1 VTLLS
6 QVVDA
11 RLSLAL
17 DNASKCS
24 HSCEHDF
31 RRGWDHGPTGS
42 IAMDEGDSCS
52 AVHLLYSDTRC
63 FVASVGHA
71 AWPRRERSGIL
82 GEVGASYISEPW
94 L

>member
-1 VTLLS
+1 
-6 QVVDA
+6 
-11 RLSLAL
+11 
-17 DNASKCS
+17 
-24 HSCEHDF
+24 
-31 RRGWDHGPTGS
+31 
-42 IAMDEGDSCS
+42 MDEGDSCS